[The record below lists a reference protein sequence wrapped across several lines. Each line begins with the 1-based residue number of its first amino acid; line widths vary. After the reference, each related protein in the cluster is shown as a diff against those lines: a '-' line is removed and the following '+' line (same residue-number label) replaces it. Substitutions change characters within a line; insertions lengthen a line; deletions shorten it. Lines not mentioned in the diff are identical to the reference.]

1 MRISDWSSD
10 VCSSDLLGDAVLFQ
24 AKDFADFPIGLPL
37 VNEYDAIA
45 LAVCEVNG
53 TAARGTTPTADLPSG
68 IERESSDQLR
78 SKSVFGRDGAIIC
91 AGAGAGSVD
100 RQSGVQVKGVSV
112 GVE

>member
-37 VNEYDAIA
+37 GNEYDAIA

-53 TAARGTTPTADLPSG
+53 TAARGTTPTADLQSG
-68 IERESSDQLR
+68 IERESSDQLSR
-78 SKSVFGRDGAIIC
+78 SEEHTSELQSLIRISYAVFC
-91 AGAGAGSVD
+91 L
-100 RQSGVQVKGVSV
+100 KTKN
-112 GVE
+112 